1 MKPTFSKIIIY
12 LIVVNFYQNLMAA
25 DLPEKLFGVKLKD
38 HIAIYADKRKYKESF
53 MPKGTLS
60 FKLSTK
66 DELKEIKPNDIFDY
80 YYLTTKKDLKVL
92 SIEAIKEYPDVK
104 SENFNNVC
112 FSELQ
117 KLNKTLADLYNVNPN
132 KFKRR
137 DYKVKDDTFTYL
149 IQTKSLNYRIGG
161 ESIRLFIRCGHI
173 GVKGQVVSLL
183 SLGFMTQEHFK
194 KDWSPLLEDMKLI
207 SNDFIKKDLRG
218 F

>member
-1 MKPTFSKIIIY
+1 MKLIFSKIIIFFVI
-12 LIVVNFYQNLMAA
+12 LNFYQSLSAA
-25 DLPEKLFGVKLKD
+25 DLPNKLFGVKLKD

-53 MPKGTLS
+53 IPKGTLS
-60 FKLSTK
+60 YKLSTK
-66 DELKEIKPNDIFDY
+66 DELKDIKPNDIFNY

-92 SIEAIKEYPDVK
+92 SIEGVKEYPNVK
-104 SENFNNVC
+104 SENFNNAC
-112 FSELQ
+112 LSELQ
-117 KLNKTLADLYNVNPN
+117 KLNKTLADLYGVNPN

-149 IQTKSLNYRIGG
+149 IQTKSLNYKTSG
-161 ESIRLFIRCGHI
+161 ENIRLFIRCGHI

-183 SLGFMTQEHFK
+183 SLGFMTQKHFK
-194 KDWSPLLEDMKLI
+194 KDWAPILEDMKLI

>member
-1 MKPTFSKIIIY
+1 MKLTLNKIIIFF
-12 LIVVNFYQNLMAA
+12 IIMNFNQNLIAA

-38 HIAIYADKRKYKESF
+38 HIAIYADKRKYKESD
-53 MPKGTLS
+53 MPKGTLG

-66 DELKEIKPNDIFDY
+66 DELKEIKPNDIFNY
-80 YYLTTKKDLKVL
+80 YYLTTKKDLKIL
-92 SIEAIKEYPDVK
+92 SIEGIKQYPMIK
-104 SENFNNVC
+104 SESFNNVC
-112 FSELQ
+112 LSELQ
-117 KLNKTLADLYNVNPN
+117 KLNKTLADLYGINPN

-149 IQTKSLNYRIGG
+149 IQTKSLNYKKGK

-173 GVKGQVVSLL
+173 GVKEQVVSLL

-194 KDWSPLLEDMKLI
+194 KDWAPLLKDMKLI

-218 F
+218 L